1 MSDISVKLPDG
12 SSLTV
17 PSGTAIADIA
27 QRIGPRL
34 AKAALAARVDGALVD
49 LGAGLDHDAELA
61 LLTFADPAGRD
72 VLRHSTSHV
81 MAQAVRDLFP
91 GAKLAIGPPIDD
103 GFYYDFEVD
112 RPFEE
117 GDLERIEQRMKE
129 IVKLDAPF
137 AREELPLGEARI
149 RFEEAGDAYKVEIL
163 DDLQSAEAD
172 EEAAAEAE
180 AGADTV
186 TLYHHDTFTD
196 LCRGPH
202 VPSTGKIDAFK
213 LLSSSGAYWRGDE
226 RRPMLQR
233 IYGTVFPSKKE
244 LKEHLAKLEEAKKRD
259 HRLLGRELDLF
270 SFHQEAGAGLVYYH
284 PKGAMLRRTIE
295 DYLVTEHIRRGY
307 ELVMTPHL
315 VKADIWETS
324 GHAQQN
330 YPMYYTEIDRQRYGI
345 KPMNCPG
352 HVLIYKRHTRSY
364 RDLPIRYFELGTVY
378 RHERAGVLHG
388 LLRVRGFTQDD
399 AHIFC
404 RPDQLEE
411 ELIGVLE
418 FAKAMLQ
425 VFGFSSYDIY
435 LSTRPEK
442 SLGSDELWE
451 RATSALR
458 SALEHHGE
466 EYSVDPGEGVF
477 YGPKIDVKLRDALDR
492 EWQGPTIQC
501 DFNLPERFDLAYVGE
516 DGKEHQPAMVHR
528 VVLAGIE
535 RFLGALIENC
545 AGAFDTW
552 LAPVQAVVL
561 PIAERHTE
569 YGQQVLHRLF
579 ARGLRAEIDARGE
592 TLGYR
597 IRQHQGQKVPYML
610 VVGDKEQEAGT
621 VAVRSR
627 GKGDEGAAP
636 VEEFIERLAAEAQP
650 PVTA

>member
-1 MSDISVKLPDG
+1 LEV
-12 SSLTV
+12 
-17 PSGTAIADIA
+17 
-27 QRIGPRL
+27 
-34 AKAALAARVDGALVD
+34 
-49 LGAGLDHDAELA
+49 
-61 LLTFADPAGRD
+61 LTFADQTGRD

-81 MAQAVRDLFP
+81 MAQAVRDVFP
-91 GAKLAIGPPIDD
+91 GTKLAIGPAIQD
-103 GFYYDFEVD
+103 GFYYDFEVE

-117 GDLERIEQRMKE
+117 QDLAGIEARMKE
-129 IVKLDAPF
+129 IVALDAPF
-137 AREELPLGEARI
+137 VREEVSLAEARR
-149 RFEEAGDAYKVEIL
+149 RFEEAGEGYKVEIL
-163 DDLQSAEAD
+163 EGLDEAQGD
-172 EEAAAEAE
+172 EDTAGEAE
-180 AGADTV
+180 AGASV
-186 TLYHHDTFTD
+186 ITLYHHDKFTD

-202 VPSTGKIDAFK
+202 VPSTGKTGAFK
-213 LLSSSGAYWRGDE
+213 LLSASGAYWRGDE

-233 IYGTVFPSKKE
+233 IYGTVFPSQKE
-244 LKEHLAKLEEAKKRD
+244 LDEHLARLEEAKRRD

-284 PKGAMLRRTIE
+284 PKGAMLRRNIE
-295 DYLVTEHIRRGY
+295 DFLVREHLKRGY
-307 ELVMTPHL
+307 QLVSTPHL
-315 VKADIWETS
+315 VKADMWEIS

-330 YPMYYTEIDRQRYGI
+330 YPMYYTEIEGQKYGI

-352 HVLIYKRHTRSY
+352 HVLIYKQHTRSY

-404 RPDQLEE
+404 RPDQLEA

-418 FAKAMLQ
+418 FAKCMLR
-425 VFGFSSYDIY
+425 VFGFKSYDIY

-451 RATSALR
+451 RATGALR
-458 SALEHHGE
+458 AALEHHGE
-466 EYSVDPGEGVF
+466 KYRVDPGEGVF

-501 DFNLPERFDLAYVGE
+501 DFNLPERFHLSYMGD
-516 DGKEHQPAMVHR
+516 DGQEHQPAMVHR

-552 LAPVQAVVL
+552 LAPVQVVVL
-561 PIAERHTE
+561 PIAERHGA
-569 YGQQVLHRLF
+569 YAAQVYDTLF
-579 ARGLRAEIDARGE
+579 GHGIRAELDSRNE

-597 IRQHQGQKVPYML
+597 IRAQQAQKVPYML
-610 VVGDKEQEAGT
+610 VVGDKEQEAEA

-627 GKGDEGAAP
+627 EKGDEGAVP
-636 VEEFIERLAAEAQP
+636 LSDFVERITAEAQP